1 MVDATDLKFVLKR
14 GVGSTLIVSIFYFWE
29 NNLNGKIMISKIIDI
44 GSSPFF
50 LVKNTLK
57 GCLDIN

>member
-1 MVDATDLKFVLKR
+1 MVDAIDLKFVLKR
-14 GVGSTLIVSIFYFWE
+14 GVGSTPIVSIFWE